1 MKARARATQWR
12 EEILLLGEEMWR
24 AMMFCETEAFE
35 WLMRARYI
43 LTSPNVTEDKR
54 DGLLAYANERISQ
67 ERALAN
73 AWTTKWDVVR
83 RQTAAIKKEMMS
95 PPRPHP
101 EVLGRCFTKRPR
113 SLGGSHCKATPGLP
127 ASFIKQPCWA
137 RPLPQPEAPPIVLGS
152 APAGA
157 TSPAR

>member
-1 MKARARATQWR
+1 MKARARAARWR
-12 EEILLLGEEMWR
+12 EEILLLGEEMRR
-24 AMMFCETEAFE
+24 AIMFCETEAFE

-43 LTSPNVTEDKR
+43 MTSPNVTEDER

-83 RQTAAIKKEMMS
+83 RRTAAIKKEMMS

-101 EVLGRCFTKRPR
+101 EELDDILGDPPSRVQEEDSIQDWDSDEEEADFGPDEIVTLVLED
-113 SLGGSHCKATPGLP
+113 
-127 ASFIKQPCWA
+127 I
-137 RPLPQPEAPPIVLGS
+137 PEENEDDL
-152 APAGA
+152 
-157 TSPAR
+157 